1 MFPTSLIVVLL
12 VVAWLAVLVPIFAK
26 RREPVPETEMDGG
39 TFRVLRR
46 ASATMRRRPRL
57 GPRAADAD
65 GLDDEG
71 DHIETDKVPTEE
83 LDEGVL
89 EQNELAG
96 SGFGFE
102 QVADVRERQPVR
114 VGGGST
120 RWRPSGLRKP
130 ASTPAEVHSHGTRTY
145 RDDYPSDS
153 SASESYDSEFDSS
166 DSFRY
171 TEHDHPTPQDR
182 SLRAGVDESQLRPV
196 PRRRGRGGYDP
207 DAAEIART
215 YRYSRRRRI
224 TVMLLLATIAFGLAA
239 YFYKPVL
246 WTGTAVFGLLL
257 IGYLCYLR
265 RQVRIENDIQQRRLA
280 RLRRARQIR
289 PEYDADLGRAPVGGG
304 SHPLGTIPVSQL
316 PPSGYRRG
324 REVIDLDDDDPSF
337 DDLDYH
343 MPVAYRRASG
353 Q

>member
-12 VVAWLAVLVPIFAK
+12 VAAWLAVLVPIFAK

-57 GPRAADAD
+57 GPRTVDDAD
-65 GLDDEG
+65 GADD
-71 DHIETDKVPTEE
+71 IETDRGPNEE
-83 LDEGVL
+83 LDEDVL
-89 EQNELAG
+89 EQNESAE
-96 SGFGFE
+96 SEFDSE
-102 QVADVRERQPVR
+102 RVAEVREPQLHR

-130 ASTPAEVHSHGTRTY
+130 ASTPAEVHSHATPSY
-145 RDDYPSDS
+145 RDDYLADS
-153 SASESYDSEFDSS
+153 SASEWSEAEFDSIEPS
-166 DSFRY
+166 PY
-171 TEHDHPTPQDR
+171 TEPDHRTAEHR
-182 SLRAGVDESQLRPV
+182 SLPSGVDESQLRPV

-207 DAAEIART
+207 AAAEIARA

-224 TVMLLLATIAFGLAA
+224 TVILLLATVAFAVAA

-246 WTGTAVFGLLL
+246 WAGTAVFGLLL

-289 PEYDADLGRAPVGGG
+289 PEYDADLGGAPVRSGY
-304 SHPLGTIPVSQL
+304 HPLGAIPVSQV
-316 PPSGYRRG
+316 PPTGYRRG

-337 DDLDYH
+337 DDLDYY